1 MNEHTTREEDR
12 AHRFEV
18 HIAVLA
24 EGVDTAPSGNVT
36 IRGVFNS
43 IYATGFPT
51 QLADLTV
58 LVRVHYGLSS
68 ASTSPKPTIFK
79 FANEDGSL
87 HEFRLDAWF
96 PPPAYGVW
104 AISDNSI
111 TLKNFPIEASG
122 EYCFEFWVDGHRLCT
137 LPLMVSHVNPDQQT
151 NPGTAPAAAQ

>member
-1 MNEHTTREEDR
+1 MTP
-12 AHRFEV
+12 V
-18 HIAVLA
+18 
-24 EGVDTAPSGNVT
+24 APSGNVT

-68 ASTSPKPTIFK
+68 ASQSPKPTIFK
-79 FANEDGSL
+79 FADEGGSL

-96 PPPAYGVW
+96 PPPVSGVW

-111 TLKNFPIEASG
+111 TLKNFPIETRGKYS
-122 EYCFEFWVDGHRLCT
+122 FEFWVDGYRLCT
-137 LPLMVSHVNPDQQT
+137 LPLLVTHVSPDQLP
-151 NPGTAPAAAQ
+151 NPGTPPATAQWLT